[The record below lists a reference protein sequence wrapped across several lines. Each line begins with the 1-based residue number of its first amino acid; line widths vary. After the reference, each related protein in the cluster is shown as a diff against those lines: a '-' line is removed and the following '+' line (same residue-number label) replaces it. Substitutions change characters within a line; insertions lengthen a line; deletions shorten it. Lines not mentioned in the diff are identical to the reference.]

1 MEGIRSLLDLI
12 EQVMAGSIA
21 NTRVLQQ
28 LNKRAKNQLGIKES
42 RLNEG
47 EMESAELVLVLRIW
61 LTNFKVCKKT

>member
-1 MEGIRSLLDLI
+1 MEGIRPLLDLI

-42 RLNEG
+42 QDLMKVKWNL
-47 EMESAELVLVLRIW
+47 AELVLVLKDMVDPPPR
-61 LTNFKVCKKT
+61 V

>member
-1 MEGIRSLLDLI
+1 MEGIRPLLDLI

-42 RLNEG
+42 
-47 EMESAELVLVLRIW
+47 
-61 LTNFKVCKKT
+61 